1 MKRRIGT
8 LFLAAALC
16 LCLALPAAAFA
27 PASAEEARRIAPN
40 AFVDEEGGLWTWGG
54 NDSGQVGNGGGGD
67 AEGSWAS
74 GEAFPVQTV
83 PVKIMEDVVSVS
95 AGGGQMAAVKT
106 DGTLWMWGDNTYGE
120 LGDRSVG
127 DRTDS
132 WGHPYQTVPVQV
144 LDRVAAVDCGSSHT
158 AAIRTDGTLWV
169 WGSNRYGQVGNGGA
183 SDWEA
188 WDGTPCQTPP
198 VQVLD
203 DVVSVSCGDSVT
215 VAVRSD
221 GSLWGWGSNW
231 CGILDDTIPRDG
243 DWGECYLTP
252 IKLMDDVAEAAVGF
266 EHIAVVKTDGTLW
279 MWGRLSEGMGPEEG
293 IVMAYDG
300 GYTQTIPTRILDEV
314 VSVACANQFTAA
326 IRADGS
332 LWTWGG
338 NYSGE
343 LGNGGGEVGGP
354 VRVLEDVAAVSAS
367 CGGATLTSV
376 AALRTDGS
384 VYTWGEGS
392 YGDLGNGRLCDLVL
406 PTPVPAFCDLTACP
420 FADVGEE
427 AYYREAVLWALSRG
441 VTNGTSGDTFSPDA
455 PCTQGQILSF
465 LWRALGCPEP
475 RRVFI
480 DPYQDLPQS
489 AYYARAFR
497 WAYGEGII
505 PYNVDAD
512 TSCTRSDVVTYLWK
526 LAGSPAVAGRTFLD
540 VPAGEDFTQAVAWAV
555 SENITGGTTPTTFSP
570 DGICT
575 RGQIVTFLHRALA
588 E

>member
-1 MKRRIGT
+1 MKKRIGT
-8 LFLAAALC
+8 LCLAAALC
-16 LCLALPAAAFA
+16 LGLALPAAAFA

-120 LGDRSVG
+120 LGNGSVG

-188 WDGTPCQTPP
+188 WDGTPCQTLP

-231 CGILDDTIPRDG
+231 YGILDDTLDLEN
-243 DWGECYLTP
+243 GECHSVP
-252 IKLMDDVAEAAVGF
+252 IKLMDGVVMAALDTTS
-266 EHIAVVKTDGTLW
+266 IAVVKIDGTLW
-279 MWGRLSEGMGPEEG
+279 MWGGADGIPLEGLEEKQTVWSFG
-293 IVMAYDG
+293 YWVLTTPVQVMD
-300 GYTQTIPTRILDEV
+300 QV
-314 VSVACANQFTAA
+314 VSVDCGNFGGGA
-326 IRADGS
+326 IRTDGS
-332 LWTWGG
+332 LWMWGS
-338 NYSGE
+338 NAYGE
-343 LGNGGGEVGGP
+343 VGNGGGTAWTP
-354 VRVLEDVAAVSAS
+354 VRVMENVAQVAAGYSS
-367 CGGATLTSV
+367 T